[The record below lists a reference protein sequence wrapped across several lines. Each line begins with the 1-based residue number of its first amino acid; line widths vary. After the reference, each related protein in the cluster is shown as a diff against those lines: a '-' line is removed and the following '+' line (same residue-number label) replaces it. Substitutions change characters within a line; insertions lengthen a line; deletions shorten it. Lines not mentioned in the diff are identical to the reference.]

1 MAMVRGDRK
10 EQRRLVLFVTASILA
25 TVGYA
30 AVIAIPTAIIPNPFF
45 IRMTAPTVWSWVFW
59 ILPALLFG
67 PLAAS
72 YVVPGV
78 RQTCSLQG
86 KTVAGGILSYLAV
99 GCPICNKII
108 VAVLGVSGALSYFAP
123 IQPILG
129 ALSVALLGYGLW
141 LRFAPAGRT
150 PQTTAA

>member
-1 MAMVRGDRK
+1 
-10 EQRRLVLFVTASILA
+10 
-25 TVGYA
+25 
-30 AVIAIPTAIIPNPFF
+30 
-45 IRMTAPTVWSWVFW
+45 MTAPTVWSWVFW

-78 RQTCSLQG
+78 RQTCALQG
-86 KTVAGGILSYLAV
+86 KTMAGGVLSYLAV
-99 GCPICNKII
+99 GCPICNKIV

-129 ALSVALLGYGLW
+129 VLSVALLGYGLW

-150 PQTTAA
+150 PQATAA

>member
-1 MAMVRGDRK
+1 
-10 EQRRLVLFVTASILA
+10 
-25 TVGYA
+25 
-30 AVIAIPTAIIPNPFF
+30 
-45 IRMTAPTVWSWVFW
+45 VFW

-72 YVVPGV
+72 YIVPGMH
-78 RQTCSLQG
+78 RTCSLQG
-86 KTVAGGILSYLAV
+86 KTMAGGILSYLAV
-99 GCPICNKII
+99 GCPICNKIV

-141 LRFAPAGRT
+141 LRFASAERT

>member
-1 MAMVRGDRK
+1 MVCARWNEPRS
-10 EQRRLVLFVTASILA
+10 VAYFVIASVVA
-25 TVGYA
+25 AAGYA
-30 AVIAIPTAIIPNPFF
+30 AVIAIPTAILPNPFF

-72 YVVPGV
+72 YIVPGMH
-78 RQTCSLQG
+78 RTCSLQG
-86 KTVAGGILSYLAV
+86 KTMAGGILSYLAV
-99 GCPICNKII
+99 GCPICNKIV

-141 LRFAPAGRT
+141 LRFASAERT